1 MNASAC
7 TLGTPDQRQR
17 MVSGNGSSSTIE
29 SARIPHLAASRP
41 PWSIGRE
48 MRKPNPISRS
58 KKQLKLR
65 QILSKHWGVAHKLR
79 NIEQVALRNFGFWEF
94 ISNSFPVIL
103 GLVEEL
109 GPEDSIPYIEFLQNV
124 FVRHS
129 IILNL
134 ENSRLENRIYSAVRD
149 FRQHKDSELFA
160 NSIKAG
166 SPTDIQTRTA
176 FETLS
181 LSHNG
186 SREIF

>member
-1 MNASAC
+1 M
-7 TLGTPDQRQR
+7 DF
-17 MVSGNGSSSTIE
+17 GNSS
-29 SARIPHLAASRP
+29 RIL
-41 PWSIGRE
+41 
-48 MRKPNPISRS
+48 
-58 KKQLKLR
+58 
-65 QILSKHWGVAHKLR
+65 
-79 NIEQVALRNFGFWEF
+79 
-94 ISNSFPVIL
+94 FPVIL

-109 GPEDSIPYIEFLQNV
+109 GLEDSIPYIEFLQNV

-149 FRQHKDSELFA
+149 FRQHKNSELFA
-160 NSIKAG
+160 NSIKAD
-166 SPTDIQTRTA
+166 SPTDFQTRTA